1 MINDVGEDVSYLY
14 TPSTFHMCLYQLA
27 GRAVGRE
34 NCCLVFC
41 EDRVLTLYRQHDQD
55 TSKISLTVAV
65 DYTIDNFTNITS
77 VLWSRCRTIN
87 L

>member
-1 MINDVGEDVSYLY
+1 MINDLGEDVSYLY
-14 TPSTFHMCLYQLA
+14 TPSNIYMCLYQSA
-27 GRAVGRE
+27 GRSVGRE

-41 EDRVLTLYRQHDQD
+41 EDRVLTSYRQHDHD

-65 DYTIDNFTNITS
+65 DYTIDNFTDVTS